1 MIRPE
6 LPFLD
11 GQYKAF
17 PLPEYNDWYQH
28 LIIRACIII
37 SFLIW
42 IILMLKRLHK
52 GWGTQGL
59 GGESSSPQYL
69 ASVSVGTRR
78 NIVPSSPTAKE
89 LNAAGEVTGSTE

>member
-1 MIRPE
+1 MRPE

-11 GQYKAF
+11 GQYIAF
-17 PLPEYNDWYQH
+17 PLPDYTDWYQH
-28 LIIRACIII
+28 LIVRACIII
-37 SFLIW
+37 SSVIW
-42 IILMLKRLHK
+42 IILMLKRPHE

-59 GGESSSPQYL
+59 GGESSSPHHS

-89 LNAAGEVTGSTE
+89 LNAAGEVKGSTE